1 MMLTKR
7 QLISS
12 AALAGSAAVLAPVRR
27 ARAAL
32 DKISVAVIPI
42 ADCAPIYLGKAKGFF
57 AKQNLDVEL
66 STQGGGAAIIP
77 GVLSGQL
84 QFGFSNVP
92 SLLIAQT
99 KGLKFVGIAPGV
111 ASTGVAGKDFCATLV
126 PSDSPIKTAK
136 DLAGKT
142 VAVNNLNNIGQVA
155 IRAGVKAAGGDPNS
169 VKYLEVPFPD
179 MPAALA
185 AKRIEAGWMVEP
197 FVTIAQS
204 RGNKVIDWP
213 FVAIAPK
220 AEIAVYFASVQ
231 YVDKNA
237 DVVKRFKA
245 AINESLAYANAH
257 ADEVRQII
265 PTYTRISAD
274 IAGKIIL
281 PIWPPQFNRASAQ
294 AMADDMLASGLISKK
309 ADVATLLPQ

>member
-12 AALAGSAAVLAPVRR
+12 AAFAGSAAVLAPMRR

-32 DKISVAVIPI
+32 DKVSVAVIPI

-57 AKQNLDVEL
+57 TQQNLDVEL

-92 SLLIAQT
+92 SLLIAQN

-111 ASTGVAGKDFCATLV
+111 SSTGIAGQDFCATLV
-126 PSDSPIKTAK
+126 PGDSPLKSAK
-136 DLAGKT
+136 DLVGKT

-185 AKRIEAGWMVEP
+185 EHHIEAGWMVEP
-197 FVTIAQS
+197 FVTIARS
-204 RGNKVIDWP
+204 RGDRVIDWP

-220 AEIAVYFASVQ
+220 AEIAVYFASVK
-231 YVDKNA
+231 YVNGNA

-245 AINESLAYANAH
+245 AITESLAYANSH
-257 ADEVRQII
+257 PNEVRQII
-265 PTYTRISAD
+265 PTYTRISPE
-274 IAGKIIL
+274 IAAKIIL
-281 PIWPPQFNRASAQ
+281 PIWPPEFNRVSAQ
-294 AMADDMLASGLISKK
+294 AMADDALASGLINKK
-309 ADVATLLPQ
+309 ADVAALLPQ

>member
-1 MMLTKR
+1 
-7 QLISS
+7 
-12 AALAGSAAVLAPVRR
+12 
-27 ARAAL
+27 
-32 DKISVAVIPI
+32 
-42 ADCAPIYLGKAKGFF
+42 
-57 AKQNLDVEL
+57 
-66 STQGGGAAIIP
+66 
-77 GVLSGQL
+77 VLSGQL

-92 SLLIAQT
+92 SLLIAQN
-99 KGLKFVGIAPGV
+99 KGLKFVGVAPGV
-111 ASTGVAGKDFCATLV
+111 ASTGIAGHDFCATLV
-126 PSDSPIKTAK
+126 PGDSPIKSAK

-185 AKRIEAGWMVEP
+185 DHHIEAGWMVEP
-197 FVTIAQS
+197 FVTIARS
-204 RGNKVIDWP
+204 RGDKVVDWP

-231 YVDKNA
+231 YVNAHA

-245 AINESLAYANAH
+245 AMTESLAYANSH

-265 PTYTRISAD
+265 PTYTRISSE
-274 IAGKIIL
+274 IAAKIIL
-281 PIWPPQFNRASAQ
+281 PIWPPQFNRVSAQ
-294 AMADDMLASGLISKK
+294 AMADDALASGLINKK
-309 ADVATLLPQ
+309 ADIAALLPQ